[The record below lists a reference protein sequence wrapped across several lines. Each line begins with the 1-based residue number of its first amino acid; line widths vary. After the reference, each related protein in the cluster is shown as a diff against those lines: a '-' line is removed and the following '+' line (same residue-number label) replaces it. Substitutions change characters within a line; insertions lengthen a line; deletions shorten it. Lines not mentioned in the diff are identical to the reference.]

1 MTIESQKLVDLLR
14 MIPAAAVIVDQG
26 NIIGTN
32 PECIELTGIP
42 RNRLVGSPLADLVV
56 HEHQKDIDIL
66 FSVDDAHINHRAVR
80 LANGLT
86 PLELASKRITDRLVI
101 VTMRSMASEHLL
113 SAKAGGPLT
122 HDSVTG
128 LPNRHH
134 LLEQL
139 HQRLAAVPAKPIAII
154 AIWIDDLDQLK
165 SERGSRVVERVS
177 RQVGERIQN
186 RLRGPDL
193 LGRFDDSAF
202 LALLTTDSD
211 GEKLTIIADRLRH
224 EVAFP
229 VEFDGQLISFT
240 ASVTV
245 AAIGSKRPSME
256 LILSR
261 LDTFGRQATSRQG
274 NRTDI
279 LTF

>member
-14 MIPAAAVIVDQG
+14 MMPAAAVIIDEG

-42 RNRLVGSPLADLVV
+42 RNRLVGTPLADLLVPEQQREV
-56 HEHQKDIDIL
+56 DIL
-66 FSVDDAHINHRAVR
+66 LNVEENALVHRSVR
-80 LANGLT
+80 LANGLN
-86 PLELASKRITDRLVI
+86 PLEFSSKRLTDRLVI
-101 VTMRSMASEHLL
+101 VSMRSMASEHML
-113 SAKAGGPLT
+113 SAQAGGPLT

-128 LPNRHH
+128 LPNRYH

-154 AIWIDDLDQLK
+154 AIWIDDLDGLK

-202 LALLTTDSD
+202 LALLATDS
-211 GEKLTIIADRLRH
+211 EPEQLTIIADRLRH

-256 LILSR
+256 RILAR
-261 LDTFGRQATSRQG
+261 LDTFGRQTNSRQG